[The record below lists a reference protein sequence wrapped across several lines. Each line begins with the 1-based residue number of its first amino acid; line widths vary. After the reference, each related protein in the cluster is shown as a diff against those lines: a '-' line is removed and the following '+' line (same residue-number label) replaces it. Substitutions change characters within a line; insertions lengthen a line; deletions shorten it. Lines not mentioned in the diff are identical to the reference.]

1 MNNMQKFLKQAKK
14 MQDRMQDVE
23 KEIAD
28 SVIEIEAAGGAIV
41 INISGDGILQ
51 SIKINPDIVDKND
64 VEGLE
69 DLVLTAVNSA
79 IKEAKDYA
87 DEKTKEVTGDIKM
100 PGGFSF

>member
-14 MQDRMQDVE
+14 MQDKMQDVE

-28 SVIEIEAAGGAIV
+28 SVIEVEAAGGAIV
-41 INISGDGILQ
+41 INICGDGMLQ

-79 IKEAKDYA
+79 IREAKDYS
-87 DEKTKEVTGDIKM
+87 DEKTKEVTGDLKM
-100 PGGFSF
+100 PGGLSF

>member
-14 MQDRMQDVE
+14 MQDKMQDVE

-28 SVIEIEAAGGAIV
+28 SVIEIEAAGGAII

-51 SIKINPDIVDKND
+51 SIKINPEIVDKED

-69 DLVLTAVNSA
+69 DVILTAVNSA
-79 IKEAKDYA
+79 IKEAKEYS
-87 DEKTKEVTGDIKM
+87 DEKTKEVTGNLQM
-100 PGGFSF
+100 PGGLSF

>member
-14 MQDRMQDVE
+14 MQDKMQDVE

-51 SIKINPDIVDKND
+51 SIKINPEIVDKED

-69 DLVLTAVNSA
+69 DVILTAVNSA

-87 DEKTKEVTGDIKM
+87 DEKTKEVTGNLQM
-100 PGGFSF
+100 PGGLSF